1 MKNFRTQEII
11 DILLERKMTILS
23 AVLIAAVASF
33 AASFLIK
40 PKYKSV
46 AVVYPVNL
54 SPGEGS
60 EESSTEQLI
69 QYFNS
74 EEIKYNVSDKLDL
87 YTHYK
92 IKRTDPM
99 VRNYLGLAY
108 KENVSISPTLYESVD
123 IEVLDTDPAMA
134 QKITKEIIQQVDSL
148 IIGIKRLRL
157 KEYITNYE
165 LQISKTEKTMD
176 SLTERL
182 KYLTKTYKL
191 MDFKVQS
198 KLIGKKLVKGEKMNP
213 LQDTIYYGLLNIS
226 PEINEIYRR
235 IGTEASIRD
244 GFKKELDKNKLDYH
258 SKLSFCNVV
267 SSASLPDKKAS
278 PVRWIIVTAS
288 VLSVFALACI
298 YFIYVSIRRKDA
310 E

>member
-1 MKNFRTQEII
+1 VKNFRTQEII
-11 DILLERKMTILS
+11 TILLERKMAILS
-23 AVLIAAVASF
+23 AVLIAALASF

-60 EESSTEQLI
+60 EESNTEQLI

-74 EEIKYNVSDKLDL
+74 EEIKYRVSDKLDL

-92 IKRTDPM
+92 IERNDPM

-123 IEVLDTDPAMA
+123 IEVLDTEPAMA
-134 QKITKEIIQQVDSL
+134 QKIATEIIQQVDSL

-157 KEYITNYE
+157 KEYIINYE

-226 PEINEIYRR
+226 HEVNELYRR
-235 IGTEASIRD
+235 IGTESNIRD
-244 GFKKELDKNKLDYH
+244 GFKKELDKNKLDFS